1 MNTPA
6 IIKKETLKN
15 LPYGMNSTGNYTPY
29 WIKDGIK
36 ESFICN
42 LVERSIFGHK
52 EDKSQRSEVA
62 ERLLNLRANQYK
74 FIKFYCGM
82 GNTPTEFLANVIKNK
97 YTLERHGEFIK
108 IHDDLGCADF
118 HGNLSEVSCAF
129 SFRIYDIKTLKEIQ
143 KLLGKVKINIHY

>member
-1 MNTPA
+1 MLFRSPPKYIRQSHNPYSVHKHNPNNNPIELKIEQTNKEITDLEKTLKAQNVEIGA

-52 EDKSQRSEVA
+52 EINHKDQKS
-62 ERLLNLRANQYK
+62 LK
-74 FIKFYCGM
+74 
-82 GNTPTEFLANVIKNK
+82 
-97 YTLERHGEFIK
+97 
-108 IHDDLGCADF
+108 DF
-118 HGNLSEVSCAF
+118 
-129 SFRIYDIKTLKEIQ
+129 
-143 KLLGKVKINIHY
+143 